1 MKNIDDFMY
10 RQAMLAG
17 AIPIQ
22 SGKPVQILWTKKKKD
37 KLREAIRQVR
47 KLEGLD

>member
-1 MKNIDDFMY
+1 MKCTHEHMR

>member
-1 MKNIDDFMY
+1 MKNIEDFMY

-22 SGKPVQILWTKKKKD
+22 SGKPVHIIWTKKKKD
-37 KLREAIRQVR
+37 KLRDAIRKVR
-47 KLEGLD
+47 RLEGLD